1 MQWTFNRLI
10 TTGLFLTS
18 SFSVVNQAFANQ
30 ATDAIAPEQ
39 STGVEQKQLVKAKNY
54 MVTAANPIATE
65 AGTNVLEQ
73 GGNAIDAMVA
83 VQLMLGLVEPQS
95 SGIGGGAFL
104 VYWDSDKQALTT
116 FDGRETAPLA
126 ATPQL
131 FQDDK
136 GQPLQFYDA
145 VVGGR
150 SVGTPGTVKLLWDTH
165 QKYGKLQWKTLI
177 DPVIKLAKQG
187 FVISHRLAN
196 LIAGDAERLS
206 RFPTTKAYFFNPDGS
221 AKVAGTIL
229 KNPQY
234 AQTLTAIAEH
244 GAAAFY
250 QGDIAKD
257 IIDTV
262 TNAPGNPGVLAQ
274 SDFDAYQLKQREPVC
289 TAYQSYQVCGMGPP
303 SSGALTVGQILAISE
318 QYDLKGWGAES
329 AKSWQ
334 VIADASRLAFA
345 DRGRYM
351 ADQDYVPMPTSG
363 LLDADYL
370 KQRAS
375 LIQVGKALSEVSAGN
390 PPWSHA
396 MRLSMDESIEL
407 PSTSHFNIVDKQ
419 GNVVSMTTTIEN
431 AFGSRLMVRGF
442 LLNNE
447 LTDFSFRTHQD
458 GIPIA
463 NRLEPGKRPRSS
475 MAPTIMLKGGKPYM
489 AIGSPGGSRII
500 GYVAQSIIAH
510 TQWGLNIQQAI
521 NQPRLL
527 NRFGTL
533 DIEQGTDATRLQS
546 ELEKIGF
553 TTEIRDLNSGLHAI
567 RITAEGLEGAADPR
581 REGIAIGN

>member
-1 MQWTFNRLI
+1 MQWTFNRPV
-10 TTGLFLTS
+10 TAGLFLTV
-18 SFSVVNQAFANQ
+18 SFTFTHPTFANQ
-30 ATDAIAPEQ
+30 AADAVAPEQ
-39 STGVEQKQLVKAKNY
+39 STGVEKKLLVRAKNY
-54 MVTAANPIATE
+54 MVTAANPIATQ
-65 AGTNVLEQ
+65 AGADVIEQ

-104 VYWDSDKQALTT
+104 VYWDNDKQKLTT
-116 FDGRETAPLA
+116 YDGRETAPLA

-131 FQDDK
+131 FLDDN

-165 QKYGKLQWKTLI
+165 QKYGKLEWKKI
-177 DPVIKLAKQG
+177 IEPVIQLAEQG
-187 FVISHRLAN
+187 FTISPRLAN
-196 LIAGDAERLS
+196 LIASDSERLS
-206 RFPTTKAYFFNPDGS
+206 RFPATKTYFFNPDDS
-221 AKVAGTIL
+221 AKAAGTLL

-234 AQTLTAIAEH
+234 AQTLTEIAQH
-244 GAAAFY
+244 GAIAFY

-257 IIDTV
+257 IIETV
-262 TNAPGNPGVLAQ
+262 QNAAGNPGVLAQ
-274 SDFDAYQLKQREPVC
+274 SDLDTYQIKQREPVC
-289 TAYQSYQVCGMGPP
+289 VAYQVYDVCGMGPP

-318 QYDLKGWGAES
+318 QYDLNSWGAES

-345 DRGRYM
+345 DRGKYM
-351 ADQDYVPMPTSG
+351 ADQDYVPMPSSG
-363 LLDADYL
+363 LLDTDYL

-375 LIQVGKALSEVSAGN
+375 LIQIGKALPEVNAGN

-396 MRLSMDESIEL
+396 VNLSMDESIEL

-447 LTDFSFRTHQD
+447 LTDFSFSTHQN

-475 MAPTIMLKGGKPYM
+475 MAPTIMLKDGKPYM

-500 GYVAQSIIAH
+500 GYVAQTIIAH
-510 TQWGLNIQQAI
+510 TQWGMDIQQAI
-521 NQPRLL
+521 NLPRLL

-533 DIEQGTDATRLQS
+533 DIEQGTDATLLKA
-546 ELEKIGF
+546 ELEKMGF
-553 TTEIRDLNSGLHAI
+553 MTEVRDLNSGLHAI
-567 RITAEGLEGAADPR
+567 RITSEGLEGAADPR

>member
-1 MQWTFNRLI
+1 MHWTFRPLTTASILLI
-10 TTGLFLTS
+10 SPFI
-18 SFSVVNQAFANQ
+18 FANQ
-30 ATDAIAPEQ
+30 ATDEFPPEQ
-39 STGVEQKQLVKAKNY
+39 STGIEQKQLVKAKNY
-54 MVTAANPIATE
+54 MVTAANPIATQ
-65 AGTNVLEQ
+65 AGADVLEQ
-73 GGNAIDAMVA
+73 GGNAIDAMVTI
-83 VQLMLGLVEPQS
+83 QLMLGLVEPQS

-104 VYWDSDKQALTT
+104 VYWDSTKQKLTSY
-116 FDGRETAPLA
+116 DGRETAPLA

-131 FQDDK
+131 FLDDN
-136 GQPLQFYDA
+136 GQPLKFYDA

-165 QKYGKLQWKTLI
+165 RKYGKLEWKRLI
-177 DPVIKLAKQG
+177 EPVIKIAQQG
-187 FVISHRLAN
+187 FLISPRLAS
-196 LIAGDAERLS
+196 LIESDAERLS
-206 RFPTTKAYFFNPDGS
+206 RFPTTKAYFFNSDGS
-221 AKVAGTIL
+221 PKTAGMRL

-234 AQTLTAIAEH
+234 AQTLGAIAEQ
-244 GAAAFY
+244 GATAFY

-257 IIDTV
+257 ILNTV
-262 TNAPGNPGVLAQ
+262 QNVAGNPGVLTQ
-274 SDFDAYQLKQREPVC
+274 EDFNSYQIKQREPVC
-289 TAYQSYQVCGMGPP
+289 SAYYSYQVCGMGPP
-303 SSGALTVGQILAISE
+303 SSGALTIGQILSISE
-318 QYDLKGWGAES
+318 NFDIKGWGAKS
-329 AKSWQ
+329 TKSWQ

-345 DRGRYM
+345 DRGKYM
-351 ADQDYVPMPTSG
+351 ADQDYVPMPTAG

-375 LIQVGKALSEVSAGN
+375 LIEIGKPLSEVSAGS

-396 MRLSMDESIEL
+396 MKLNMDESIEL

-419 GNVVSMTTTIEN
+419 GNVVSMTTSIEN

-447 LTDFSFRTHQD
+447 LTDFSFRTHQN

-463 NRLEPGKRPRSS
+463 NRIEPGKRPRSS
-475 MAPTIMLKGGKPYM
+475 MAPTIVLKGGKPYM
-489 AIGSPGGSRII
+489 AIGSPGGSQII
-500 GYVAQSIIAH
+500 GYVAQTIIAH
-510 TQWGLNIQQAI
+510 TQWALDIQQAI

-533 DIEQGTDATRLQS
+533 EIEQSSDASRLQS

-567 RITAEGLEGAADPR
+567 RITTEGLEGAADPR

>member
-18 SFSVVNQAFANQ
+18 SFTFANHAIANQ

-39 STGVEQKQLVKAKNY
+39 STGSEHKQLVKTKNY
-54 MVTAANPIATE
+54 MVTAANPIAAQ
-65 AGTNVLEQ
+65 AGADVIEQ

-104 VYWDSDKQALTT
+104 VYWDSDEQKLTT
-116 FDGRETAPLA
+116 YDGRETAPLA

-165 QKYGKLQWKTLI
+165 QKYGKLKWKKI
-177 DPVIKLAKQG
+177 IEPVIQLAEQG
-187 FVISHRLAN
+187 FTISPRLAS
-196 LIAGDAERLS
+196 LVEGDSERLS
-206 RFPTTKAYFFNPDGS
+206 RFPATKAYFFNPDGS
-221 AKVAGTIL
+221 AKAAGTIL

-234 AQTLTAIAEH
+234 AQTLSAIAEQ
-244 GAAAFY
+244 GAAVFY
-250 QGDIAKD
+250 QGDIARN

-262 TNAPGNPGVLAQ
+262 QNAPGNPGVLAQ
-274 SDFDAYQLKQREPVC
+274 SDFDSYQIKQREPVC
-289 TAYQSYQVCGMGPP
+289 TAYQSYEVCGMGPP

-318 QYDLKGWGAES
+318 HYDLKGWGAES
-329 AKSWQ
+329 TKSWQ

-345 DRGRYM
+345 DRGKYI
-351 ADQDYVPMPTSG
+351 ADQDYVPMPTEG
-363 LLDADYL
+363 LLDTDYL

-375 LIQVGKALSEVSAGN
+375 LISIGKALQEVAAGS

-396 MRLSMDESIEL
+396 MSRGMDKSIEL

-431 AFGSRLMVRGF
+431 AFGSRLMVDGF

-447 LTDFSFRTHQD
+447 LTDFSFSTHQN

-500 GYVAQSIIAH
+500 GYVAQTIIAH
-510 TQWGLNIQQAI
+510 TQWDLDIQQAI

-533 DIEQGTDATRLQS
+533 DIEQGTDATRLKA

-553 TTEIRDLNSGLHAI
+553 TTEVRDLNSGLHAI
-567 RITAEGLEGAADPR
+567 RITPEGLEGAADPR